1 MSKNKLQKAVVGYVR
16 TATLSQG
23 KDGLSVETQKEQITK
38 YCRAKGYK
46 LTKIFSDNGYSEAS
60 LQRPGI
66 QELLVEASTGK
77 ISKVVC
83 LDLSRLSRNTFEY
96 VFIKSQLKKY
106 GVEVVTTTGVNTSDD
121 SHSQVLE
128 EMLAVINSLQ
138 PRLREEKR
146 SRSHKGK

>member
-23 KDGLSVETQKEQITK
+23 KDGLSLETQKEQITK
-38 YCRAKGYK
+38 YCKAKGYK
-46 LTKIFSDNGYSEAS
+46 LTKIFSDNGCSGAS

-66 QELLVEASTGK
+66 QELLAEASAEK

-83 LDLSRLSRNTFEY
+83 LDLSRLSRNTFEF

-106 GVEVVTTTGVNTSDD
+106 GVEVVCTTGVASDEAI
-121 SHSQVLE
+121 SQTME
-128 EMLAVINSLQ
+128 EMMAVINSFQ
-138 PRLREEKR
+138 SRLRECKKG
-146 SRSHKGK
+146 RSHKGK

>member
-1 MSKNKLQKAVVGYVR
+1 MKNNKLQKVVVGYVR
-16 TATLSQG
+16 TATLPQV
-23 KDGLSVETQKEQITK
+23 KDEALVETQEEQITK
-38 YCRAKGYK
+38 YCKAKGYK
-46 LTKIFSDNGYSEAS
+46 LTKIFSDNGCSGAN

-66 QELLVEASTGK
+66 QELLVEASAGK

-121 SHSQVLE
+121 SHPQVFE
-128 EMLAVINSLQ
+128 EILAVINSLQ
-138 PRLREEKR
+138 PRINGYRE
-146 SRSHKGK
+146 SCSNKGK